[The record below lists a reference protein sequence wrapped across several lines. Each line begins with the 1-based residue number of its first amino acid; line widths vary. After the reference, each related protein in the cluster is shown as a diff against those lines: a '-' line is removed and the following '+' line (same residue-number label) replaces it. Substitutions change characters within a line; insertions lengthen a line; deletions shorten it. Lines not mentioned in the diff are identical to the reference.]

1 MAKPCILH
9 PFFLELALEPALVI
23 DAPDECDENEHVK
36 QSNSLLPRIQESKV
50 VGLRV
55 FITSRPEFVINNGFR
70 KLSRDDQDDVALHE
84 IPAENDEQ
92 DISLVIRGRLLK
104 IRMERQLPSDDV
116 YNWLDEDD
124 DFSNWPVESEIAQLV
139 QIAIP
144 LFISASTIC
153 RFIEDPKVDTLQ
165 FQYGTLFRGSK
176 SRLLTARLS

>member
-1 MAKPCILH
+1 M
-9 PFFLELALEPALVI
+9 VI

-50 VGLRV
+50 VRLRV

-84 IPAENDEQ
+84 IPAENYEQ
-92 DISLVIRGRLLK
+92 DISLFIRERLLK

-124 DFSNWPVESEIAQLV
+124 DLSNWPVESEIAQLV

-153 RFIEDPKVDTLQ
+153 LFIEDPKVDTLQ
-165 FQYGTLFRGSK
+165 FQVWDPFSEKQIETI
-176 SRLLTARLS
+176 TTRLSWDHLKSPTMVTC